1 MDMKTTPKNRN
12 ARALARARWNERLT
26 ASATRAEV
34 ARLLAMYGTQG
45 RVVTAIIEAGYNCS
59 QAVFSR
65 WVRGLHHAPNWLV
78 NIGKS
83 KD

>member
-1 MDMKTTPKNRN
+1 METTPKNRN

-34 ARLLAMYGTQG
+34 ARLLALYGTQE
-45 RVVTAIIEAGYNCS
+45 RVVTAIIQAGYNCS
-59 QAVFSR
+59 QPVFSR
-65 WVRGLHHAPNWLV
+65 WARGLHPAPNWLV
-78 NIGKS
+78 TIGKP